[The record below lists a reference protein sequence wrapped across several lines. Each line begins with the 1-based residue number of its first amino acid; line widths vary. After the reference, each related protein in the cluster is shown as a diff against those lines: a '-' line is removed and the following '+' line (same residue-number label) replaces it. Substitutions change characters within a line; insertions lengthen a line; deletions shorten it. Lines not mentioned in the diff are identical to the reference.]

1 MCAIFFIGFLFF
13 SVWFFAF
20 RKFSGCRG
28 LRAYVFKLLI
38 LKAQH
43 RIKKTLLPIFCQQK
57 RHFSCYIQSNQCRLT
72 LLNARLNNLAWCF
85 PSILQVI
92 QDIQIDWSSPSI
104 PYQSQLHFYMYAWPH
119 HRCCRKR
126 FFPPSERFER
136 FVENQWCGDLA
147 LLISARLLADSS
159 CSWLSTFQ
167 PAKNPRAEALIIR
180 ACSHATILWCWAES
194 RRGEAEKRR
203 R

>member
-1 MCAIFFIGFLFF
+1 MTIKYRKWLICYRSKFVDVFAQKRRFSSRSDLRNLETPTSRCHIIDSWHQGWGWMCAIFFIGFLFF

-57 RHFSCYIQSNQCRLT
+57 RHFSCYIQSNQCWLT

-104 PYQSQLHFYMYAWPH
+104 PYQSQLHFCMYAWPH

-126 FFPPSERFER
+126 FFPPSVRFER
-136 FVENQWCGDLA
+136 FVENQ
-147 LLISARLLADSS
+147 
-159 CSWLSTFQ
+159 
-167 PAKNPRAEALIIR
+167 
-180 ACSHATILWCWAES
+180 
-194 RRGEAEKRR
+194 
-203 R
+203 